1 MLLKGNGWLL
11 LLAGSLFLFYFLKD
25 IGWLLL
31 LAGSAPRSKT
41 EMEAVDGTC
50 LHGITGTNEK
60 SNNNNNNK
68 TLQIIHIFWKPVIA
82 LMKHLPGSKADDEAI
97 CSSSY

>member
-1 MLLKGNGWLL
+1 
-11 LLAGSLFLFYFLKD
+11 
-25 IGWLLL
+25 
-31 LAGSAPRSKT
+31 
-41 EMEAVDGTC
+41 MEAVDGTC

-60 SNNNNNNK
+60 SNNNNNNNNK

-82 LMKHLPGSKADDEAI
+82 LMIHLPGSKADDEAI